1 MLPRIVYGKVLAS
14 LKQIRT
20 NWEQDRLDHPN
31 TVPYEIDES
40 LRYVIEKHLR
50 DSGTRV
56 DSHTR
61 HQMIGDAFDYLV
73 KQNLIMKS
81 PYGGGHMFPMPE
93 GTKLPTRQE
102 IIKQVQENTKKIL
115 ELTSGLKNQKF

>member
-1 MLPRIVYGKVLAS
+1 MLPKIVYGKVLTS
-14 LKQIRT
+14 LKKMRT

-50 DSGTRV
+50 DSGTRL
-56 DSHTR
+56 DPHSR
-61 HQMIGDAFDYLV
+61 YQMISEAFDYLV
-73 KQNLIMKS
+73 KQNLIVKS
-81 PYGGGHMFPMPE
+81 PYGGHMFPMPE

-102 IIKQVQENTKKIL
+102 IIENTKRIL